1 MTNPFIV
8 LFTFLL
14 IFSTTNSVW
23 SQATYVA
30 ERREMALFGTIDL
43 SNEPNLKWSTARGAE
58 PGFFS
63 LYDDARFIQYS
74 DRYSIDGYLKKVGNG
89 AFTFPIGDGIELRTL
104 EMSKPDRITDSYA
117 AAWIGGD
124 PGIHPDPT
132 QPHAGLHPTRQV
144 RSPIVSVSAIGQ
156 WDWLTG
162 ASGILGDQTTGT
174 GAGIRITVSTPDL
187 SRFADKNELR
197 LVGWNG
203 SRWVDLSGRPAASG
217 NISNSKLTGTMIP
230 GITAIGIGK
239 IRSTQMVLFPNP
251 VSDRSTIQLRVTTDY
266 TGQAWLQ
273 IYNSIGQQLSSVSVN
288 CVSGVNTF
296 PISIGVLEA
305 GTYVVELKDIGG
317 DQLNATSQFIK
328 L

>member
-1 MTNPFIV
+1 MFNKFIL
-8 LFTFLL
+8 LFVSLL
-14 IFSTTNSVW
+14 ALSAVDSLR
-23 SQATYVA
+23 SQAAYVA

-43 SNEPNLKWSTARGAE
+43 SNDPNLRWTTARGAN

-63 LYDDARFIQYS
+63 LYDDGRFIQFS
-74 DRYSIDGYLKKVGNG
+74 DRQSIDGYLKKVGNSS
-89 AFTFPIGDGIELRTL
+89 FTFPVGNGIELRTL
-104 EMSKPDRITDSYA
+104 EISKPDRLTDAYA
-117 AAWIGGD
+117 TAWIGGD
-124 PGIHPDPT
+124 PGVQPDPT

-174 GAGIRITVSTPDL
+174 GAGIRVTVSTPDL
-187 SRFADKNELR
+187 SQFADKNELR

-203 SRWVDLSGRPAASG
+203 SSWVDLSGRPSASG
-217 NISNSKLTGTMIP
+217 TNSNGKLTGIMIP

-239 IRSTQMVLFPNP
+239 IRSTQMALFPNP

-273 IYNSIGQQLSSVSVN
+273 IYNSNGQQLSSVSVN
-288 CVSGVNTF
+288 CVTGVNTITI
-296 PISIGVLEA
+296 PIGMLKV

-317 DQLNATSQFIK
+317 NQLNATSQFIK
-328 L
+328 H